1 MMRSLALAALFA
13 TAACSSGNSQATPP
27 APQGTGESA
36 DLVPV
41 GYGRLNQDDLSIRLS
56 AGDLEIRFVPLEERT
71 LRLLAPDAY
80 RALHELR
87 ESRRTAIDSMA
98 RRFGTAA
105 PGTALVTF
113 FAARAG
119 QNFQPQDLAILVQN
133 QEFRAIGIIPIS
145 TNFSGQQLGARGQAS
160 ALYVF
165 EIPVPVLQEF
175 TVSYQGAQTDAWR
188 SRITTI
194 QREQERLMVRV
205 RSAGADSTRR
215 P

>member
-1 MMRSLALAALFA
+1 MMRTLALAALFV
-13 TAACSSGNSQATPP
+13 TAACSNGNSQVTPP
-27 APQGTGESA
+27 APDPQGDGA
-36 DLVPV
+36 DMVPV
-41 GYGRLNQDDLSIRLS
+41 GYGRLNQDDLSIRLA

-87 ESRRTAIDSMA
+87 GSRRAVIDSMA

-119 QNFQPQDLAILVQN
+119 QNFQPQDLAITVQN
-133 QEFRAIGIIPIS
+133 QEFRAIGVVPIS
-145 TNFSGQQLGARGQAS
+145 SNFSSQQLGARGQAS

-175 TVSYQGAQTDAWR
+175 TLSYQGASTDAWR

-205 RSAGADSTRR
+205 RADSTRR

>member
-1 MMRSLALAALFA
+1 MMRTLALAALFV
-13 TAACSSGNSQATPP
+13 TAACSNGNTQVTPP
-27 APQGTGESA
+27 APESQGEGA
-36 DLVPV
+36 DMVPV
-41 GYGRLNQDDLSIRLS
+41 GYGRLNQDDLSIRLA

-87 ESRRTAIDSMA
+87 ESRRAVIDSTA

-113 FAARAG
+113 FAARAA
-119 QNFQPQDLAILVQN
+119 QNFQPQDLAITNQS
-133 QEFRAIGIIPIS
+133 QEFRAIGVVPIS
-145 TNFSGQQLGARGQAS
+145 SNFSSQQLGARGQAS

-165 EIPVPVLQEF
+165 EIPVPVMQEF
-175 TVSYQGAQTDAWR
+175 TLTYQAARTDAWR
-188 SRITTI
+188 SRVTTI
-194 QREQERLMVRV
+194 QREQDRVMVRV
-205 RSAGADSTRR
+205 RTAGDTTRR

>member
-1 MMRSLALAALFA
+1 MTRALGLTALFLS
-13 TAACSSGNSQATPP
+13 AACASGQSQVPPATPDSQA
-27 APQGTGESA
+27 AN

-41 GYGRLNQDDLSIRLS
+41 GYGRLNQDDLSIRLG

-80 RALHELR
+80 RALHDLR
-87 ESRRTAIDSMA
+87 ESRRAGIDSTA
-98 RRFGTAA
+98 RRFGAAA
-105 PGTALVTF
+105 PGTALITF

-119 QNFQPQDLAILVQN
+119 QNFQPQDVAITFQN

-145 TNFSGQQLGARGQAS
+145 ANFSGQQLGARGQAS

-175 TVSYQGAQTDAWR
+175 TLSYQAARTDTWR
-188 SRITTI
+188 SRITAI
-194 QREQERLMVRV
+194 QREQDRVMMRV
-205 RSAGADSTRR
+205 RADTAQR